1 MAVSRRGTRYGIR
14 AARMSARTLEAVAY
28 YRGGEGDGGMLG
40 GWSIFSAGGSS
51 VDDDPLD
58 LLPARAPPLPQKQ
71 REEDKEAGDEQTR
84 KRQKIAEARFG
95 IGAKEGDGT
104 GLESVVFALTEKFPP
119 VPQERQQHATEMEEE
134 EEEEEFRPKIT
145 VRLEGSHVFAGVRS
159 LVEQGVGFDGAKLPG
174 WLTGEAG
181 VSVGR
186 VRGGR
191 VKGWVGDA

>member
-1 MAVSRRGTRYGIR
+1 
-14 AARMSARTLEAVAY
+14 MSARTLEAVAY

-51 VDDDPLD
+51 VDDDLLD
-58 LLPARAPPLPQKQ
+58 LPPPRAPPLPQKQ
-71 REEDKEAGDEQTR
+71 QEKEKEAGDEQTR

-104 GLESVVFALTEKFPP
+104 GLESVVFALAEKFPP
-119 VPQERQQHATEMEEE
+119 PEKQQHEKEMEEEEE

-191 VKGWVGDA
+191 VKRWVGDA